1 MEQENINSAK
11 IPERVVVYD
20 NLFKRLLTEVM
31 KIKNGLDFYQTY
43 LHRINSVIQLSVIF
57 LSVMSTFA
65 QAINS
70 KNYEILFTDVYSS
83 STNITIN
90 ESINVENTFNQDT
103 YSKIVPIITLS
114 ISTYSALVITAE
126 RHFSFEEREGN
137 VSNLKGLYAELISR
151 IKYYRELLEPW
162 KNPRY
167 YIVDQKHKLQEW
179 NSFYKKLESEYA
191 HIIDIKRELY
201 TSYEKILNVRTGW
214 RKGRSEEAPTTSVS
228 VNEDNSQP

>member
-1 MEQENINSAK
+1 MIRPVHINDTQELLEMYNYYVINTTVNFDIEPLSLKTFSDKLNLITADYPF
-11 IPERVVVYD
+11 IVYEED
-20 NLFKRLLTEVM
+20 N
-31 KIKNGLDFYQTY
+31 
-43 LHRINSVIQLSVIF
+43 
-57 LSVMSTFA
+57 
-65 QAINS
+65 
-70 KNYEILFTDVYSS
+70 EILGYAYGSRFRPRAAYNYVAESTVYVKHTSHGKQ
-83 STNITIN
+83 IG
-90 ESINVENTFNQDT
+90 
-103 YSKIVPIITLS
+103 SK
-114 ISTYSALVITAE
+114 
-126 RHFSFEEREGN
+126 
-137 VSNLKGLYAELISR
+137 LYAELISR